1 MSEAEEDEDW
11 DFDEKLALE
20 QLEALYSPDNY
31 AEGESFC
38 MEILEDLAPDFEPAR
53 LYLLLNLA
61 ALDCEEEAL
70 QMVDDLSAES
80 LLEALRQLTFGAGTQ
95 TEELVYE
102 DIIACAQARG
112 LAPELEKFFATVEKP
127 WPRTDVGANLSS
139 WD

>member
-1 MSEAEEDEDW
+1 MEQLDQDEDW
-11 DFDEKLALE
+11 EFDEKLALE
-20 QLEALYSPDNY
+20 QLEAFYSPGNY
-31 AEGESFC
+31 AEGESLC
-38 MEILEDLAPDFEPAR
+38 LEILEEAAPDWEPAR

-70 QMVDDLSAES
+70 QMVDDLSSES
-80 LLEALRQLTFGAGTQ
+80 LIEALRQLTFGAGTQ

-112 LAPELEKFFATVEKP
+112 LSSELEQFFATVEKP